1 MQTAWQLND
10 FSTFFSNPFGNGKKD
25 ARLEAK
31 LNASQK
37 EILQK
42 VAALQ
47 GLDLASFV
55 ISAALEKAR
64 NVVKESSAL
73 YLDDKEYEKFM
84 LLLKQETKASVGL
97 KNLMK
102 LEDIH
107 ER

>member
-1 MQTAWQLND
+1 MQTALPLKD
-10 FSTFFSNPFGNGKKD
+10 FSTFFSHPFGNGKKD

-55 ISAALEKAR
+55 ISTALEKAR
-64 NVVKESSAL
+64 SVVQESSAL
-73 YLDDKEYEKFM
+73 YLNEKEYEKFM
-84 LLLKQETKASVGL
+84 ALLQQESKATDGL
-97 KNLMK
+97 KDLMK

>member
-1 MQTAWQLND
+1 MQTALLLKD
-10 FSTFFSNPFGNGKKD
+10 VSTFLATLWEWKKD

-64 NVVKESSAL
+64 SVVRESSAL
-73 YLDDKEYEKFM
+73 YLDEKEYEKFM
-84 LLLKQETKASVGL
+84 ALLHRKSCNQWTQRANEAR
-97 KNLMK
+97 
-102 LEDIH
+102 EDIH